1 MNNNSKV
8 LSYDGFS
15 TISYT
20 AGTSLLI
27 MGEPATYFPFDGL
40 YGESLKGIGLPVSN
54 KKLDGVIRRKDEKYK
69 CEWNGER
76 RINIRARNPQQFQ
89 QAVVTL
95 VKKVSQDT
103 FMTKLTPDVV
113 SFITGKKFVKGP
125 KGFIPPILATEELII
140 CTLAEF
146 ALDKFH
152 TLNGIELQCSFY
164 EGGEVFSWKSKY

>member
-20 AGTSLLI
+20 AGTSPLSV
-27 MGEPATYFPFDGL
+27 GEPATYFPFAGL
-40 YGESLKGIGLPVSN
+40 YGESLKGIGIPVSN
-54 KKLDGVIRRKDEKYK
+54 KKMDGIDCRQSSEFYRSRNSRTMKM
-69 CEWNGER
+69 WR
-76 RINIRARNPQQFQ
+76 LRNPQQFQ
-89 QAVVTL
+89 TTVVTL

-113 SFITGKKFVKGP
+113 SFITNKKFVKGP
-125 KGFIPPILATEELII
+125 KGFIPPVLTTEELII

-164 EGGEVFSWKSKY
+164 EGGETFSWKSKY